1 MRPQFI
7 IVLAIALAPL
17 ASAQTF
23 DLMRVSATGG
33 KSMTNWHGQAALQMV
48 NFELGRSL
56 SKRTDVA
63 FVFGPASIEQ
73 PRSWFGDAFG
83 EGNERVHAI
92 SGSLLAR
99 RHFRVESDRAVP
111 YVEMSSGPMWASKRV
126 PAATSRF
133 NFISQAGAGVMLM
146 PKSRFPVILGYRF
159 AHISNGGYAP
169 RNPGLNISSLVIGT
183 RIRTG
188 TLRLRSR

>member
-1 MRPQFI
+1 MRRLL
-7 IVLAIALAPL
+7 VLIALAAPL
-17 ASAQTF
+17 ASAQQI
-23 DLMRVSATGG
+23 DVMNISAAGG
-33 KSMTNWHGQAALQMV
+33 KSMTNWHGQAALQMF
-48 NFELGRSL
+48 NFELGRSI
-56 SKRTDVA
+56 SKRTDVS

-83 EGNERVHAI
+83 DGNERVHAI
-92 SGSLLAR
+92 SGSLLVR
-99 RHFRVESDRAVP
+99 RHFRVDSDRAVP
-111 YVEMSSGPMWASKRV
+111 YVELSSGPMWANRRV

-133 NFISQAGAGVMLM
+133 NFISQAGVGVMLM

-169 RNPGLNISSLVIGT
+169 RNPGLNISSIVIGT